1 MIRRILALVYKES
14 LQIARDR
21 RIRTLIVSMPITL
34 LVIFGYGFNNE
45 VRHLKTAVLDLD
57 HGSYSRGLLER
68 FRSSEYF
75 DLVRHVAT
83 EEELAACLDSG
94 ETKMGI
100 QFPPD
105 FTRALAKGRRSTLQ
119 LLVDGSDSNAS
130 SLSMSYA
137 RGVIQDFSVRQVMGL
152 ESEDQFIPI
161 DVRPRVWYNPDLE
174 QVNYMVPGIIG
185 VLLLQLT
192 IVVTAMAVVKEKELG
207 TIEQLMVSPIRPFE
221 FILGKT
227 VPYAFLCWLDMLLI
241 LALSYVLFGVTVKG
255 SLGLLLSLA
264 TLFLCSGLGLGLL
277 VSTVSDT
284 QQEAI
289 LTSIFIYLPSI
300 LLSGFIFPI
309 ESMPF
314 PIQLIT
320 FIIPLRY
327 FLVIL
332 RGVIVKGIGIGY
344 LWRESGVL
352 LIFTALS
359 LGLAARAFRKTM
371 Q

>member
-1 MIRRILALVYKES
+1 MLRRILALVYKES

-21 RIRTLIVSMPITL
+21 RIRTLIVSMPLTL

-57 HGSYSRGLLER
+57 RGSHSRGLLER
-68 FRSSEYF
+68 FRTSEYF
-75 DLVRHVAT
+75 DLVRYVQT
-83 EEELAACLDSG
+83 EQELADCLDSG
-94 ETKMGI
+94 EVKMGI

-105 FTRALAKGRRSTLQ
+105 FTRGLLRDRHSSVQ

-130 SLSMSYA
+130 SLSLSYA
-137 RGVIQDFSVRQVMGL
+137 RGVIQDYSVRQVMGL
-152 ESEDQFIPI
+152 ESEDLFIPI
-161 DVRPRVWYNPDLE
+161 EVRPRVWYNPDLE

-207 TIEQLMVSPIRPFE
+207 TIEQLMVSPIRPAE
-221 FILGKT
+221 FIIGKT
-227 VPYAFLCWLDMLLI
+227 LPYAFLCWVDMILI
-241 LALSYVLFGVTVKG
+241 LVLSYILFGVEVKG
-255 SLGLLLSLA
+255 SLPLLLVLA
-264 TLFLCSGLGLGLL
+264 TDFLFAGLGLGLL

-320 FIIPLRY
+320 FVIPLRY

-332 RGVIVKGIGIGY
+332 RGVIVKGIGLEY
-344 LWRESGVL
+344 LWRETSVL
-352 LIFTALS
+352 AFFTVLS
-359 LGLAARAFRKTM
+359 LLLAARAFRKTM